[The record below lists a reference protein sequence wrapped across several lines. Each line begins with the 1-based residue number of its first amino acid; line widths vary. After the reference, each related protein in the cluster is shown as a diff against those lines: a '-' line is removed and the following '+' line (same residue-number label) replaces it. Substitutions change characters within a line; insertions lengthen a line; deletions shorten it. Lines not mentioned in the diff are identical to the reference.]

1 VRRSRRHGR
10 VPGGRRAVVLG
21 VLLALAL
28 SIEAGVVLAGAAPRG
43 ITVQVNGPVPRAPH
57 ANASSAQVIV
67 GRAARHDRSKA
78 LRDLRRALPA
88 SAGELEASPNPR
100 PVSKHVDH
108 VETVRQA
115 RQFASSMPAPGLSF
129 DGIPYG
135 AVCTCAPPDTNGEAG
150 LTQYVQS
157 VNSGIAVFDKA
168 TGALA
173 LGPVTIQTLWS
184 GLGGVCE
191 TNGEGDPVVLYD
203 QLANRWLISQ
213 FAGVSYP
220 TDECIAVSTSSD
232 ATGSYYR
239 YDFHLGSSFFDYP
252 HLGVWPDGYYMTMN
266 VFDPVSQHYLG
277 PMPFAFDRAAMLAGS
292 PSASFVEYTGNNVFN
307 GSSDAMLPADLDG
320 SIPPPA
326 GAPEP
331 FLMSGENSIWRVWRF
346 HADFASPASSTFTL
360 GGNLTPAAFTE
371 LCPSTR
377 ACIPEPNGDTLDGI
391 GDRGMF
397 RLAYRNFGDHESL
410 VGNQTVS
417 SNGVA
422 GIRWYEIRNA
432 TSGTPTF
439 LQQSTFQPNTTN
451 RWMGSAAMDQAG
463 DLAIGYSVASASLA
477 PGLNYAGRLA
487 SDPPG
492 TLGQGERTL
501 FAGVGTQGGTNH
513 RWGDYG
519 ALTVDPV
526 DDCTFWFTSE
536 YYPSGNSAYNWRTRI
551 ASFKFPSCRKVRSL
565 AVARA
570 GTGVGAITSS
580 PAGISCGATCAGQF
594 DDGSTVTLTAAPSGQ
609 SRFAGWSGDCSGTA
623 ACVLSMTGNHS
634 VTAAFSAPPLT
645 PLSCKVPRVVGLAL
659 KKGRTKIVRAHCKV
673 GKITTKHAARKKR
686 GKVLVQSPKA
696 GKKLNAGAKVNLTVG
711 K

>member
-1 VRRSRRHGR
+1 V
-10 VPGGRRAVVLG
+10 
-21 VLLALAL
+21 ALAL
-28 SIEAGVVLAGAAPRG
+28 SIEAGVVLAGAGPRR
-43 ITVQVNGPVPRAPH
+43 VALQVKGPLPRAPRT
-57 ANASSAQVIV
+57 ATASGRRVIV
-67 GRAARHDRSKA
+67 GHAIRHDRSKPLRELRSA
-78 LRDLRRALPA
+78 LRAPP
-88 SAGELEASPNPR
+88 GEVETSPNPR
-100 PVSKHVDH
+100 AVSKHVDH

-115 RQFASSMPAPGLSF
+115 RQFAPKMPAPSLSF

-135 AVCTCAPPDTNGEAG
+135 AVCTCAPPDTNGDVG

-157 VNSGIAVFDKA
+157 VNSGFAVYDKA
-168 TGALA
+168 TGAA
-173 LGPVTIQTLWS
+173 VFGPVTIDTLWS

-191 TNGEGDPVVLYD
+191 TNGDGDPVVLYD

-213 FAGVSYP
+213 FAGLSYP

-232 ATGSYYR
+232 ATGSYNR

-252 HLGVWPDGYYMTMN
+252 HIGVWPDGYYMTMN
-266 VFDPVSQHYLG
+266 VFDPVSRQYLG

-292 PSASFVEYTGNNVFN
+292 ASASFVAYTGSNVFN

-320 SIPPPA
+320 STPPPA

-360 GGNLTPAAFTE
+360 GANLTPAPYTE

-377 ACIPEPNGDTLDGI
+377 ACIPEPNANYLDGI

-439 LQQSTFQPNTTN
+439 AQQSTFQPDTTN
-451 RWMGSAAMDQAG
+451 RWLGSAAMDQAG
-463 DLAIGYSVASASLA
+463 DLAIGYSVASTALA

-487 SDPPG
+487 SDPAG
-492 TLGQGERTL
+492 TLGQGEGTL
-501 FAGVGTQGGTNH
+501 FAGIGNQAGTNS
-513 RWGDYG
+513 RWGDYS
-519 ALTVDPV
+519 ALSIDPV
-526 DDCTFWFTSE
+526 DDCTFWFTGE
-536 YYPSGNSAYNWRTRI
+536 YYPSGSSPYNWRTRI

-570 GTGVGAITSS
+570 GTGVGAVTSS
-580 PAGISCGATCAGQF
+580 PAGIACGATCAGQF
-594 DDGSTVTLTAAPSGQ
+594 DEGSTVTLTAAPTRQ
-609 SRFAGWSGDCSGTA
+609 SRFAGWSGDCSGTGP
-623 ACVLSMTGNHS
+623 CVLSMAGNHS
-634 VTAAFSAPPLT
+634 VTATFNPPPLS
-645 PLSCKVPRVVGLAL
+645 PPSCKVPKVVGLGP
-659 KKGRTKIVRAHCKV
+659 KKAKMKIVRAHCKV
-673 GKITTKHAARKKR
+673 GKVTKRRAGKKKR
-686 GKVLVQSPKA
+686 GKVVAQSPKA
-696 GKKLNAGAKVNLTVG
+696 GKKLKAGAKVSLTVG

>member
-1 VRRSRRHGR
+1 
-10 VPGGRRAVVLG
+10 VLG

-43 ITVQVNGPVPRAPH
+43 VAVQVNGPVARAPH
-57 ANASSAQVIV
+57 AAASSARVIV
-67 GRAARHDRSKA
+67 GHATRHDRSKP
-78 LRDLRRALPA
+78 LRSLRRALPA
-88 SAGELEASPNPR
+88 SGAELEASPNPR
-100 PVSKHVDH
+100 PVSNHVDH

-115 RQFASSMPAPGLSF
+115 QRFASSMPAPSRSF
-129 DGIPYG
+129 EGIPYG

-157 VNSGIAVFDKA
+157 VNSGIAVYDKA
-168 TGALA
+168 AGGLA

-252 HLGVWPDGYYMTMN
+252 HLGVWPDAYYLTMN

-292 PSASFVEYTGNNVFN
+292 PTASFVAYTGSNVFKAAN
-307 GSSDAMLPADLDG
+307 DAMLPADLDG
-320 SIPPPA
+320 STPPPA

-331 FLMSGENSIWRVWRF
+331 FLMSGESATWGLWRF
-346 HADFASPASSTFTL
+346 HADFANPSASTFTL
-360 GGNLTPAAFTE
+360 GGSLTPAAYTE
-371 LCPSTR
+371 LCPTTR
-377 ACIPEPNGDTLDGI
+377 ACIPEPNGSFLDGI

-432 TSGTPTF
+432 TSGTPSF
-439 LQQSTFQPNTTN
+439 AQQSTFQPNTTN
-451 RWMGSAAMDQAG
+451 RWLGSAAMDQVG
-463 DLAIGYSVASASLA
+463 DLAIGYSVASSSLA

-487 SDPPG
+487 SDSPN
-492 TLGQGERTL
+492 TLGQGEATL
-501 FAGVGTQGGTNH
+501 FAGIGDQGGTNS
-513 RWGDYG
+513 RWGDYS

-526 DDCTFWFTSE
+526 DDCTFWFTGE
-536 YYPSGNSAYNWRTRI
+536 YYPSGSSSYNWRTRI
-551 ASFKFPSCRKVRSL
+551 ASFKFPFCRKVRSL
-565 AVARA
+565 AVAKAGAGA
-570 GTGVGAITSS
+570 GTVTST
-580 PAGISCGATCAGQF
+580 PAGISCGMTCAGQF
-594 DDGSTVTLTAAPSGQ
+594 DDGSTVTLAAAPSGQ
-609 SRFAGWSGDCSGTA
+609 SRFAGWSGDCSGTG
-623 ACVLSMTGNHS
+623 ACVVSLTANHS
-634 VTAAFSAPPLT
+634 VTAAFGAPPLT
-645 PLSCKVPRVVGLAL
+645 PPSCKVPKVVGLAL
-659 KKGRTKIVRAHCKV
+659 RQSRTKIVRAHCKV
-673 GKITTKHAARKKR
+673 GKVKNQHAAKKKR
-686 GKVLVQSPKA
+686 GRVLVQSPRA
-696 GKKLNAGAKVNLTVG
+696 GKRLKAGAKVNLTVG

>member
-1 VRRSRRHGR
+1 MRRTMRGR
-10 VPGGRRAVVLG
+10 VPGGRRTVVLG
-21 VLLALAL
+21 VLVALAL

-43 ITVQVNGPVPRAPH
+43 ITVQVKGPLPRAPQ
-57 ANASSAQVIV
+57 AAVSSGRMIV
-67 GRAARHDRSKA
+67 GHATRYDRSKP

-88 SAGELEASPNPR
+88 PGGEMEASPNPR
-100 PVSKHVDH
+100 AVSKHVDH

-115 RQFASSMPAPGLSF
+115 RQFAPKMPAPGLSF

-135 AVCTCAPPDTNGEAG
+135 AVCTCAPPDTNGDVG

-157 VNSGIAVFDKA
+157 VNSGFAVYDKA

-220 TDECIAVSTSSD
+220 TDECIAVSTSGD

-252 HLGVWPDGYYMTMN
+252 HLGVWPDAYYMTMN
-266 VFDPVSQHYLG
+266 VFDPVTQHYLG
-277 PMPFAFDRAAMLAGS
+277 PMPFAFDRAAMLAGT
-292 PSASFVEYTGNNVFN
+292 PSATYVAYTGSNVFN

-320 SIPPPA
+320 STPPPA

-331 FLMSGENSIWRVWRF
+331 FLMSGENSMWRVWRF
-346 HADFASPASSTFTL
+346 HSDFANPPSSTFTL
-360 GGNLTPAAFTE
+360 GGNLTPAAYTE
-371 LCPSTR
+371 LCPATR
-377 ACIPEPNGDTLDGI
+377 ACIQEPNGDFLDGI

-432 TSGTPTF
+432 TSGVPTF
-439 LQQSTFQPNTTN
+439 AQQSTFQPNTSN

-463 DLAIGYSVASASLA
+463 DLAIGYSVASTSLA

-487 SDPPG
+487 SDPPN
-492 TLGQGERTL
+492 TLGQGEGAL
-501 FAGVGTQGGTNH
+501 FAGIGNQLKTNS
-513 RWGDYG
+513 RWGDYS

-526 DDCTFWFTSE
+526 DDCTFWFTGE
-536 YYPSGNSAYNWRTRI
+536 YYPSGSNQYDWRTRI

-565 AVARA
+565 AVSKVGA
-570 GTGVGAITSS
+570 GVGTVTSS
-580 PAGISCGATCAGQF
+580 PAGISCGATCSGQF

-609 SRFAGWSGDCSGTA
+609 SRFAGWSGDCSGMGTCA
-623 ACVLSMTGNHS
+623 VSMTGTHS
-634 VTAAFSAPPLT
+634 VTAMFNAPSLT
-645 PLSCKVPRVVGLAL
+645 PPSCKVPKVVGLAV
-659 KKGRTKIVRAHCKV
+659 KNARTKLVRAHCKV
-673 GKITTKHAARKKR
+673 GKIKKTHAARKKR

-696 GKKLNAGAKVNLTVG
+696 GKKLKAGAKVNLTIG